1 MFIGGVMMIEVMV
14 HLAVRKAEFWQDLFK
29 NASFVHQSQD
39 FFCGV
44 IFQNGKQEISNL
56 RGLHE
61 LRVNEFFVQSH
72 LPAELVIRHDL
83 MFSAKFQRRQ

>member
-1 MFIGGVMMIEVMV
+1 MIEVMV
-14 HLAVRKAEFWQDLFK
+14 HLAVCKAEFRQDLFK
-29 NASFVHQSQD
+29 NAGFVHQSQD

-56 RGLHE
+56 RALHE
-61 LRVNEFFVQSH
+61 LRVNEVFVQSY